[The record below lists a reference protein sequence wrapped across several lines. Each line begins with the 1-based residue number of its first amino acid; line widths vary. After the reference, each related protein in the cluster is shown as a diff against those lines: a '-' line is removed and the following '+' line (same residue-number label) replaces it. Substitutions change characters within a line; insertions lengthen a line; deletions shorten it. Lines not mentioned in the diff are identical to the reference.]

1 MKRFLLSGVLV
12 LGGLLPTQAR
22 SWTDVKGRKIEAEY
36 VSQNDDAVILKLK
49 NGKEVSVPFKNL
61 SPADLAHLVEL
72 ETAEAKEMDDKK
84 EDAGDGKTGEAEE
97 KKEAPEGGSGAVVP
111 SLPDQ
116 DWEKP
121 MPMKAVLAAP
131 IEVEELKKGKLT
143 HYSSKNYRI
152 IADSR
157 LKSKALD
164 TILEACELT
173 RNYCQALPFGL
184 HSRFTPVDGK
194 FEIHSTATKEDW
206 VKSGGP
212 EESRSTYSPA
222 TGQLNICLE
231 NFGLSKGGTGG
242 DSKMRGLAGQM
253 ILHVSR
259 CMQPEIYERNLMD
272 WYKEGFPNVINSAD
286 FEKSTLDLTKVVK
299 ETKDLL
305 LGKSD
310 RWGNGKPLFKKEIQM
325 RSLSN
330 LTTQQAG
337 GVPKDEQSQFIGQCM
352 IVMTYLMFLED
363 EGKATGLRQGLGYA
377 YNFQKNFPKTIP
389 AKTQEEFEEKKAALI
404 KEQKELGDTM
414 TAKIFRN
421 RPWPDVEA
429 EMTKFWK
436 EHGLKLVF
444 PGAKGE

>member
-1 MKRFLLSGVLV
+1 MKRFLISGALV

-22 SWTDVKGRKIEAEY
+22 SWTDLKGRKIEAEY

-72 ETAEAKEMDDKK
+72 ETAEAREMDDKK
-84 EDAGDGKTGEAEE
+84 EEAGDEKTVEAE
-97 KKEAPEGGSGAVVP
+97 KKEEAPEEGSGAAVP

-121 MPMKAVLAAP
+121 VPKKAVLAAP
-131 IEVEELKKGKLT
+131 IEVEELKKGNLT

-157 LKSKALD
+157 LKSRALE
-164 TILEACELT
+164 TILEACEVT

-184 HSRFTPVDGK
+184 HSRYTPVDGK
-194 FEIHSTATKEDW
+194 LEIHCTAEKEDW
-206 VKSGGP
+206 VKAGGP
-212 EESRSTYSPA
+212 EEGPSTYSPA

-231 NFGLSKGGTGG
+231 NMGLSKGGTG
-242 DSKMRGLAGQM
+242 SESRMRGLAGQM
-253 ILHVSR
+253 ILHVTR
-259 CMQPEIYERNLMD
+259 CMLPEIYERNLMD
-272 WYKEGFPNVINSAD
+272 WFKEGFPNVINCAV
-286 FEKSTLDLTKVVK
+286 FEKSSLDFTNIID

-310 RWGNGKPLFKKEIQM
+310 RWGGKPLFKKEIEM
-325 RSLSN
+325 RSLAD
-330 LTTQQAG
+330 LVTLQAG
-337 GVPKDEQSQFIGQCM
+337 GVPKEEQSQFLGQC
-352 IVMTYLMFLED
+352 ILVMTYLVFMED
-363 EGKATGLRQGLGYA
+363 GGKATGLRGGLGYA

-404 KEQKELGDTM
+404 QQQKDLGETT
-414 TAKIFRN
+414 TARIFRE
-421 RPWPDVEA
+421 RPWSEVEA
-429 EMTKFWK
+429 EITKFWK

-444 PGAKGE
+444 PGAKKD